1 MAYQQGQSGNPHGT
15 GYYRPFREALL
26 RRIKS
31 AGSDYRRLDKLAE
44 TLLRKAE
51 KGEPWAMTLAIE
63 RIDGKA
69 PQALEITQHS
79 VTNNVVVSLSSA
91 ELAEIL
97 QLLNQGGVGVTGNK
111 LLDVSP
117 VLPDDKDENRIS
129 NDINELEDKSISHPN
144 RGDRDEAGNGSDK
157 DR

>member
-1 MAYQQGQSGNPHGT
+1 MWQVGQSGNPNGT

-69 PQALEITQHS
+69 PQALEITNHS
-79 VTNNVVVSLSSA
+79 ITQNVIVSLSSS
-91 ELAEIL
+91 ELTEIL
-97 QLLNQGGVGVTGNK
+97 QLLNDGGVGVSGNK

-117 VLPDDKDENRIS
+117 SASRNEDENRIS
-129 NDINELEDKSISHPN
+129 NDINELDGDMRCQPN
-144 RGDRDEAGNGSDK
+144 IMDGDGDTVASDK